1 MSHNETTATPAT
13 GFRAAFGIAVAFVAV
28 LLVTAG
34 AKGCRDLES
43 VRDRE
48 AILQGRIASS
58 ESEIE
63 RLERRLELLR
73 SDPDTLERLAR
84 EQLGMVRPG
93 EKVIVLAQ
101 GIVDTIP
108 STRQSAAQ
116 APADG
121 LLAGEFEVLEI
132 NVDESREA
140 VD

>member
-1 MSHNETTATPAT
+1 MSRNETTVTQVT
-13 GFRAAFGIAVAFVAV
+13 GFRAALGIAVAFVAV

-34 AKGCRDLES
+34 AQGCRDLES

-48 AILQGRIASS
+48 TVLRGRIASS

-84 EQLGMVRPG
+84 EELGMVRPG
-93 EKVIVLAQ
+93 EKVIVL
-101 GIVDTIP
+101 GDRSLGGPI
-108 STRQSAAQ
+108 
-116 APADG
+116 
-121 LLAGEFEVLEI
+121 EVLEI
-132 NVDESREA
+132 TVDEPGEA

>member
-1 MSHNETTATPAT
+1 MSRNETTVTQLT
-13 GFRAAFGIAVAFVAV
+13 GFRAALGIAVGFVAV

-48 AILQGRIASS
+48 TLLQGRIASS

-84 EQLGMVRPG
+84 EELGMVRPG
-93 EKVIVLAQ
+93 EKVIVL
-101 GIVDTIP
+101 GDRLP
-108 STRQSAAQ
+108 RS
-116 APADG
+116 
-121 LLAGEFEVLEI
+121 LLGGPIEVLEI
-132 NVDESREA
+132 AVDEPGEA
-140 VD
+140 VE